1 VPEYPDRVRADRLRP
16 ERATQ
21 AALATTIVLV
31 VFGSSGEHDLRAIGS
46 PLRWVALALLA
57 ISAIV
62 WAAGQG
68 VRSRRFRL
76 AELFALM
83 LCTVSVASAAW
94 SIVPRISLERSCT
107 FLVVLVAAS
116 AVAAAS
122 SGVAGGSE
130 RTAATIVFATVGI
143 CLAGVVVYAVNPAIG
158 AQAAAPGIAFR
169 FSGLGENPNT
179 IPMLATVAVP
189 LAAWLAF
196 VRSRRG
202 RVLACLALVVFAAE
216 IIASGSRGAIVG
228 AVAAA
233 AVLVAALPVRGRK
246 RALLALVALLVCA
259 MLVLGNR
266 LIQNAT
272 ALPLRAASATA
283 GARETPLP
291 RPILPAFVDERGTLS
306 FQGRALIGND
316 GRLGAWQEAL
326 DEGDARPL
334 TGFGFGT
341 EQEAFVD
348 RLAQFHASRP
358 ENSYFGLYLELGTAG
373 ALLFLAFGIGIAVGV
388 FRARLL
394 ESHARRAA
402 VAGASAGVASGY
414 GLAFGQSFVYA
425 AGNIAMLSFW
435 VVAFL
440 ALALAAPRA
449 RVRISTAVAIA
460 IVIAVALVPIGR
472 WERSRAI
479 AHQQAG
485 IARLWKTVGGRVDA
499 PALDGFRLSPPVD
512 CLLYHAPAFELCFDG
527 GRLVEAYDRRD
538 GFHGWTLQQ
547 YGYTDAPVTV
557 DPAAVRHAFRTLGAF
572 GAGIGVGP
580 AYLARRNG

>member
-1 VPEYPDRVRADRLRP
+1 MRADRLRP

-21 AALATTIVLV
+21 AALASTIVLV
-31 VFGSSGEHDLRAIGS
+31 VFGSSGEHDLRVIGS
-46 PLRWVALALLA
+46 PLRWAALALLA
-57 ISAIV
+57 VSAIV
-62 WAAGQG
+62 WAARLG
-68 VRSRRFRL
+68 VRSRRFRV
-76 AELFALM
+76 AELLALT
-83 LCTVSVASAAW
+83 LCTVSVASAGW
-94 SIVPRISLERSCT
+94 SIAPRVSFERACT
-107 FLVVLVAAS
+107 FLVVLVAAA

-122 SGVAGGSE
+122 SRVAGGGE
-130 RTAATIVFATVGI
+130 RIAATIVFVTVGV
-143 CLAGVVVYAVNPAIG
+143 CLAGAAVYAVNPSIG

-246 RALLALVALLVCA
+246 RALLALVALLVSA

-272 ALPLRAASATA
+272 ALPLRGASPAG
-283 GARETPLP
+283 GARLTLLP
-291 RPILPAFVDERGTLS
+291 RPILPAFVDERGTLT

-316 GRLGAWQEAL
+316 GRLGAWQEAF
-326 DEGDARPL
+326 DEGNARPVA
-334 TGFGFGT
+334 GFGFGT

-358 ENSYFGLYLELGTAG
+358 ENSYFGLYLELGAVG
-373 ALLFLAFGIGIAVGV
+373 ALLFVAFGIGVAAQV
-388 FRARLL
+388 FRARMI
-394 ESHARRAA
+394 ESNVQRVA

-425 AGNIAMLSFW
+425 AGNVAMLSFW
-435 VVAFL
+435 IVAFL

-449 RVRISTAVAIA
+449 RVRIGTAVAIA
-460 IVIAVALVPIGR
+460 VGVAVALVPIGR

-485 IARLWKTVGGRVDA
+485 IERVWKTVGGRVDA
-499 PALDGFRLSPPVD
+499 PALDGFRLSPPLD
-512 CLLYHAPAFELCFDG
+512 CLLYHAPAYELCFDG

-538 GFHGWTLQQ
+538 RFHAWTLQQ
-547 YGYTDAPVTV
+547 YAYADAPVTV
-557 DPAAVRHAFRTLGAF
+557 DPAAVRRALRTLRAF
-572 GAGIGVGP
+572 GADIGIGP